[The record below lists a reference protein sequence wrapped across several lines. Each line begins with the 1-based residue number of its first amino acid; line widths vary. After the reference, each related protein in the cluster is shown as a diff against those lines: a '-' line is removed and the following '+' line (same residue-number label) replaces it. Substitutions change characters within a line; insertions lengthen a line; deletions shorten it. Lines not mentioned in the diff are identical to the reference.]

1 MNRLFIALL
10 LLIFFTG
17 CTKNCIE
24 NNSECLQSKIEEF
37 KFKAICTDGA
47 SIKEYTFQDKTVYV
61 FDQSQCMADGGL
73 TFGTRTAI
81 FWACWVALQ
90 DFRKSTMLLFTIMQS
105 TNEPSGIIE
114 SLIIGKLRLC
124 L

>member
-61 FDQSQCMADGGL
+61 FDQSQCMADGWSDIWDKDCNFLGML
-73 TFGTRTAI
+73 GGIAGFSKI
-81 FWACWVALQ
+81 
-90 DFRKSTMLLFTIMQS
+90 KMLLFTIMQS
-105 TNEPSGIIE
+105 TNKPSGIIE
-114 SLIIGKLRLC
+114 SLVIGKLRLC
-124 L
+124 V